1 MLSRRYPAQLV
12 TTEDMLFS
20 REAAHSALQQAGL
33 DPSNLDVPYQP
44 FDPLKALQSLRVA
57 MLGSSAAMTAAG
69 GGGTGSVTTPG
80 GRTSGASEYGSTNR
94 FSGWSTLPG
103 SSNRGAGP
111 GDTFRNGAQC
121 TQYILLN
128 ARMSALSLFSS

>member
-20 REAAHSALQQAGL
+20 REAAHSALQQVGL